1 MGPQRH
7 GWFPAGL
14 GAMGLAISQ
23 ELRVTCHLAFFY
35 DEVLATGAPCCQHC
49 LQRRAEDTHRRYLL
63 VEALHSDACGLGA
76 AWSVKG
82 ARWTADMMAM

>member
-14 GAMGLAISQ
+14 GAVGLAISQ

-35 DEVLATGAPCCQHC
+35 DEVLATGAPC
-49 LQRRAEDTHRRYLL
+49 LPPRAEGCMTAHTKPPMVRWHPSGSTS
-63 VEALHSDACGLGA
+63 ALRC
-76 AWSVKG
+76 
-82 ARWTADMMAM
+82 M

>member
-14 GAMGLAISQ
+14 GAVGLAISQ

-35 DEVLATGAPCCQHC
+35 DEVLATGAPC
-49 LQRRAEDTHRRYLL
+49 LPSSPAEKCIT
-63 VEALHSDACGLGA
+63 
-76 AWSVKG
+76 
-82 ARWTADMMAM
+82 ARVIIPICAI